1 LSIAATMS
9 IQHPDGARLPENHLA
24 ELSIRE
30 LIVELA
36 GVEEELVRRSPASG
50 VSAEKQ
56 ASRSI
61 TQREQSIIAELRSR
75 AGNGV
80 EQVGRHSAGRDAPR
94 AT

>member
-1 LSIAATMS
+1 MS
-9 IQHPDGARLPENHLA
+9 IRHPDGARLPENHLA
-24 ELSIRE
+24 DLSIRE

-36 GVEEELVRRSPASG
+36 GVEEELASRSPASG

-56 ASRSI
+56 GSRSI

-75 AGNGV
+75 AGNGA
-80 EQVGRHSAGRDAPR
+80 EQVGRHSAARNTPR